1 MKFWIV
7 DLEKEIFLENV
18 LVNPLHF
25 LGVLGYVIMWI
36 FIIFFITTRAASL
49 YIDKSIIGIVCGGF
63 YLLIFVTIYCKLSQK
78 ITLNSIVPA
87 SINDNDQEENLPS
100 IHKITIPDETDNP
113 KPKTA
118 RRRGS
123 ATDYHP
129 NLLVWNMVSGIFW
142 TIFTLNTHGFLYGY
156 IVSCTVPIEYH
167 IIFMVNIAFPVTL
180 TLICFT
186 CISLNILYNLWV
198 DMDFAVDFLIKSQY
212 KRMLFS
218 VYIRLGWLFLVFAFI
233 SALLSSF
240 CGIIHGDQSSTI
252 VFILWLCLIA
262 VALVVKF
269 GKKYLK
275 QVLKFFAPKN
285 N

>member
-1 MKFWIV
+1 M
-7 DLEKEIFLENV
+7 ENV
-18 LVNPLHF
+18 LVTPLHY
-25 LGVLGYVIMWI
+25 LGVLGYVSMWI
-36 FIIFFITTRAASL
+36 FIIFFITTRTSP

-63 YLLIFVTIYCKLSQK
+63 YFFIFVTIYCKLSQQ

-87 SINDNDQEENLPS
+87 SIDDNDQEENLPS
-100 IHKITIPDETDNP
+100 IHKITISDEKDNP

-118 RRRGS
+118 RSRGS
-123 ATDYHP
+123 DADTHP
-129 NLLVWNMVSGIFW
+129 NLIVWNMVSGIFW

-156 IVSCTVPIEYH
+156 IVSCTVPVEYH
-167 IIFMVNIAFPVTL
+167 LIFMVNVAFPVTL

-186 CISLNILYNLWV
+186 GISINIIYNLWV
-198 DMDFAVDFLIKSQY
+198 DIDFAVDFLVKSQY

-233 SALLSSF
+233 SALCSSF
-240 CGIIHGDQSSTI
+240 CGIIRGDNSSKI

-262 VALVVKF
+262 VALIFKLI
-269 GKKYLK
+269 KKYLK

>member
-7 DLEKEIFLENV
+7 DLEKEIFLKNALITPV
-18 LVNPLHF
+18 HF
-25 LGVLGYVIMWI
+25 LGVFGYVVMWI
-36 FIIFFITTRAASL
+36 FIIFFITTRASQ

-63 YLLIFVTIYCKLSQK
+63 YFFIFVTIYCKLSQK
-78 ITLNSIVPA
+78 ITVNSIVPS
-87 SINDNDQEENLPS
+87 SIDDNDQEENLPS
-100 IHKITIPDETDNP
+100 IHKIIIPDETDNP
-113 KPKTA
+113 KPRTA
-118 RRRGS
+118 RGRGS
-123 ATDYHP
+123 TDEYHP
-129 NLLVWNMVSGIFW
+129 NILVWNMVSGIFW

-156 IVSCTVPIEYH
+156 IVSCTVPVEYH

-186 CISLNILYNLWV
+186 CISINILYNLLV
-198 DMDFAVDFLIKSQY
+198 DMDFAMDFLIKSQY

-218 VYIRLGWLFLVFAFI
+218 VYIRLGWLFLFFAFI
-233 SALLSSF
+233 SALFSSF
-240 CGIIHGDQSSTI
+240 CGIIHGDQSSKI

-262 VALVVKF
+262 VALLSKLV
-269 GKKYLK
+269 KKYLK